1 MLMFLIA
8 WIAVDFFGVGAKDEL
23 CYEIQQLSTS
33 GAEVLRTW
41 EGSNLQSTGSNGIK
55 FIDKE
60 TGLQVNLRN
69 CPTIITEIKLDK

>member
-1 MLMFLIA
+1 MLMFLVA
-8 WIAVDFFGVGAKDEL
+8 FVAVEVFGKDAS
-23 CYEIQQLSTS
+23 CYEIQQLSAD

-41 EGSNLQSTGSNGIK
+41 EGHDIQSVGSDGMS

-60 TGLQVNLRN
+60 TGLKVRLRN